1 MASYTMRVLAE
12 TLKKIM
18 SAKSLDTITVKEI
31 VEDCGMNRK
40 TFYYNFRGISDL
52 LKWMLVTDICAALN
66 NNCKTDTWR
75 TGFSSVMEYLVENKE
90 MMQSI
95 CDSKY
100 WPEVRMY
107 LSKQC
112 DRSMTVFVEDTLQVY
127 EKKQNQIVNISDT
140 NMKYIIRSYSMLKFS
155 LMEEWF
161 LSGMK
166 ESIDEFLTMFAK
178 LLNNNL
184 YTVFRLLNE

>member
-1 MASYTMRVLAE
+1 MIRQ
-12 TLKKIM
+12 K
-18 SAKSLDTITVKEI
+18 
-31 VEDCGMNRK
+31 NQ
-40 TFYYNFRGISDL
+40 
-52 LKWMLVTDICAALN
+52 
-66 NNCKTDTWR
+66 
-75 TGFSSVMEYLVENKE
+75 VENEE

-112 DRSMTVFVEDTLQVY
+112 DRSMTVFVEDILQCY

-140 NMKYIIRSYSMLKFS
+140 NMKYIIRAYSMLKFS

-161 LSGMK
+161 LSGMN